1 MDIDIDNIEDLEEFI
16 DKFNN
21 GDLDEVSLSVGE
33 YVGDLLHKNIKEMVY
48 EGEFQPNC
56 YDRRGE
62 NGGFGD
68 RRNIVVTPVGSGV
81 ITVENIAKGN
91 ENEPYADAK
100 GERLDEII
108 EYGEDY
114 TWNRQPNARP
124 VFEFTKK
131 ELESGILED
140 MYKRKLKNMG
150 YDIE

>member
-16 DKFNN
+16 NKFNR
-21 GDLDEVSLSVGE
+21 DLEEVSLSVGE
-33 YVGDLLHKNIKEMVY
+33 DVGDLLHKNIKEMVY
-48 EGEFQPNC
+48 EGGFQPHY
-56 YDRRGE
+56 YDRREE

-68 RRNIVVTPVGSGV
+68 RRNIIVTPVGSGV
-81 ITVENIAKGN
+81 TMVENIAKGN

-100 GERLDEII
+100 DERLDEII

-114 TWNRQPNARP
+114 TWNRKPNARP
-124 VFEFTKK
+124 VFEFTKG

-140 MYKRKLKNMG
+140 MYKRKLKNIG